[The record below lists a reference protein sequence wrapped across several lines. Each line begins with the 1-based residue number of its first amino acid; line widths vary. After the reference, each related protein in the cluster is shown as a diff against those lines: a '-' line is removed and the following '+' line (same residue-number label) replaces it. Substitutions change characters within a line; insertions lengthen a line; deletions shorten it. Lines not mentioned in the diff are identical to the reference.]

1 MELLLNLLWLT
12 LVVPAFLIWRRHSRA
27 EKSFLCKSSFRGIL
41 LLGCLL
47 VFLFPVV
54 SATDDLHPLHNEIEE
69 SNPSRRTVKQAQT
82 SQAPDWSGFGSPPA
96 SLVEIA
102 SFRPESS
109 ICGSVTDHLPVLPV
123 PVFSGIRSCRAPPSS

>member
-12 LVVPAFLIWRRHSRA
+12 LVVPAFLIWRRQSLA
-27 EKSFLCKSSFRGIL
+27 EKSFLCKSSFRGIV

-69 SNPSRRTVKQAQT
+69 SNPSRRTVKQAHA
-82 SQAPDWSGFGSPPA
+82 SQSPDWSRFSSPPA

-102 SFRPESS
+102 SFAPESK
-109 ICGSVTDHLPVLPV
+109 ICGLVSDDLLVVST
-123 PVFSGIRSCRAPPSS
+123 PVFSCIRSCRAPPSS